1 MKWKSGSIIGPQ
13 CIYALAESTI
23 CPFQASIAVEHLL
36 LSLCRQRM
44 WSESKK
50 KVRVKESKHNKDA
63 GDEMAG
69 SICQSRGTIMT
80 VTWEAWAKAN
90 LTVR

>member
-1 MKWKSGSIIGPQ
+1 
-13 CIYALAESTI
+13 
-23 CPFQASIAVEHLL
+23 
-36 LSLCRQRM
+36 M